1 MDIGIIVTGIVGLL
15 TTAGSSVVTFLLSRK
30 KYNVGV
36 DHDTIE
42 NLQNALKFY
51 EEVVESNN
59 KTLTDLL
66 ARSEQLSKTNVE
78 LLVEVQN
85 LKIQVQLLASII
97 NSELKNID
105 LEKYGVEIQG
115 GEITKTKKSKKQ
127 KKSTI

>member
-66 ARSEQLSKTNVE
+66 TRSEQLSKTNVE

-97 NSELKNID
+97 NSELKNVD

-115 GEITKTKKSKKQ
+115 GEVTKTKKLKNRRKHE
-127 KKSTI
+127 